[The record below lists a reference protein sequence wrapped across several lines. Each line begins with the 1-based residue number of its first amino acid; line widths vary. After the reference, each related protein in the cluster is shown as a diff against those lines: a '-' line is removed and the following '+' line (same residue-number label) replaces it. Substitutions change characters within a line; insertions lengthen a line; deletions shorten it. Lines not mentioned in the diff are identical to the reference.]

1 MSQYTMEIR
10 ELVNNPLTP
19 LFNFDYPFYCESE
32 QMKKEF
38 EEKFINHYFFHEIG
52 CETFGRWEQMLKS
65 RLVLKMPY
73 YRQLYETYLASK
85 DLNFLLNKDLLET
98 IEHTITQ
105 SSNGLLQNNA
115 SFNQQSSSNTTL
127 SNQQEGNSTQEESS
141 NQQSTTEATSNHQN
155 QSTSDTTASHQNQ
168 TTSDTSSTHQNQIN
182 ESRIENGVS
191 QASLETGYLTGVSQ
205 TTGSD
210 ENQSQTN
217 QTGSDENHS
226 QTNQTGS
233 DENQSQT
240 NQSGS
245 SSLTLTNEQSLN
257 QTSSDETGTEG
268 TSSGEQQTTNQ
279 SNLTEKT
286 TLVSQGNI
294 GITSSAQLLK
304 EWRDVLLNM
313 DELIIKDCEDLFI
326 QIY

>member
-32 QMKKEF
+32 PLKKEF

-65 RLVLKMPY
+65 RLILKMPY

-85 DLNFLLNKDLLET
+85 DINFLLNKDLLET

-115 SFNQQSSSNTTL
+115 SFNQQSSSNATT
-127 SNQQEGNSTQEESS
+127 SNQQEGTTTQEEST
-141 NQQSTTEATSNHQN
+141 NQQSTT
-155 QSTSDTTASHQNQ
+155 DTTSSHQNQ
-168 TTSDTSSTHQNQIN
+168 TTTDTSSSHQNQTI

-217 QTGSDENHS
+217 Q
-226 QTNQTGS
+226 
-233 DENQSQT
+233 
-240 NQSGS
+240 SGS
-245 SSLTLTNEQSLN
+245 SSLNLTNEQSMN
-257 QTSSDETGTEG
+257 QTSSDEMGTEG
-268 TSSGEQQTTNQ
+268 TSIGEQQTTNQ

>member
-19 LFNFDYPFYCESE
+19 LFNFEYPFYCESE
-32 QMKKEF
+32 PLKKAF

-65 RLVLKMPY
+65 RLTLKMPY

-85 DLNFLLNKDLLET
+85 DINFLLNKDLLET

-115 SFNQQSSSNTTL
+115 SFNQQSNSNTTL
-127 SNQQEGNSTQEESS
+127 SNQQEGNSTHEESS
-141 NQQSTTEATSNHQN
+141 NQQSTTEVS
-155 QSTSDTTASHQNQ
+155 SSHQNQ
-168 TTSDTSSTHQNQIN
+168 TTSDTTSSHQNQIN

-233 DENQSQT
+233 
-240 NQSGS
+240 
-245 SSLTLTNEQSLN
+245 SSLTLTNEQSMN

-286 TLVSQGNI
+286 TLISQGNI

-304 EWRDVLLNM
+304 EWRDILLNM